1 MDHFFGLDEASLN
14 EEGIALL
21 TTVYDEVLASLYE
34 GLLKEHNVPHLKKD
48 RGSGTAMRVLMGA
61 SSQGIDFYVPDR
73 YLAAAK
79 ELLFA
84 PDAEIIEEGD
94 EQ

>member
-1 MDHFFGLDEASLN
+1 MDQFFGLDAAALD
-14 EEGIALL
+14 EEGVALL
-21 TTVYDEVLASLYE
+21 TTVYDEILASLYE
-34 GLLKEHNVPHLKKD
+34 ALLKEHNIPHLKKD
-48 RGSGTAMRVLMGA
+48 RSGGTAMRVLMGA

-73 YLAAAK
+73 YLEAAK

-84 PDAEIIEEGD
+84 PDAEIIEED